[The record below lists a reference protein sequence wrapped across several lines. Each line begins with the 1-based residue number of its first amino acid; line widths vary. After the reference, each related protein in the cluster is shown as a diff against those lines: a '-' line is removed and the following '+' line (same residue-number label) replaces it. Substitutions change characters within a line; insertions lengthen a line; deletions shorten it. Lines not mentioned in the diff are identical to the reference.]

1 MINVLAS
8 KTEALFRDIFVK
20 FQRRVAMQPTLSE
33 MVHNQLPIASV
44 TDSVT
49 GDGFLMTT
57 STNNIPAQLM
67 RDDIGFSKESYKG
80 RF

>member
-33 MVHNQLPIASV
+33 IVHNQLPITSV

-57 STNNIPAQLM
+57 PTNNIPAQLM